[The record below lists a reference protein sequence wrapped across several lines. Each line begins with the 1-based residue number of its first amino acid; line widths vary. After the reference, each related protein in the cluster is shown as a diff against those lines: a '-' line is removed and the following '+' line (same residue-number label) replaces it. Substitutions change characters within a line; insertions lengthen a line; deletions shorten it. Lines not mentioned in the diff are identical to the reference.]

1 MNGDKSTDNWNF
13 VPFTFRGETYYPNN
27 WRIVREN
34 GVAAIKDEHN
44 NLIDEPEDKGQSDL
58 ELIIW
63 GIGWMH
69 AQFLDDCRYRIV
81 GK

>member
-13 VPFTFRGETYYPNN
+13 IPFTIRGKTYHPNN
-27 WRIVREN
+27 WQIEREN
-34 GVAAIKDEHN
+34 GVAAIIGDDNK
-44 NLIDEPEDKGQSDL
+44 LIDEPEDVGQTDF

-69 AQFLDDCRYRIV
+69 AQFEDACTV
-81 GK
+81 